1 MMTMKQEARLINA
14 LPDFTIY
21 HKARYVGENV
31 EVHCGRYEIP
41 KVIRKDKTYTG
52 EFIVFPE
59 ACICN
64 VLTNAYAITKPTLWE
79 FIEDE
84 DDEDY

>member
-21 HKARYVGENV
+21 HKARYIGENV

-41 KVIRKDKTYTG
+41 KVIRKDRVYTG
-52 EFIVFPE
+52 EFIVFPQ

-84 DDEDY
+84 GDEDY

>member
-31 EVHCGRYEIP
+31 EVHCGKYEIP
-41 KVIRKDKTYTG
+41 KVIRKDRVYTG
-52 EFIVFPE
+52 EFIVFPK

>member
-21 HKARYVGENV
+21 HKARFIGNTVDV
-31 EVHCGRYEIP
+31 ACGQGDGV
-41 KVIRKDKTYTG
+41 KTIRNGRAYTG
-52 EFIVFPE
+52 EFIVFPQ
-59 ACICN
+59 AAICN
-64 VLTNAYAITKPTLWE
+64 VLQNVYVQTKPTVWE
-79 FIEDE
+79 FMEGE

>member
-21 HKARYVGENV
+21 HKARYIGENA

-41 KVIRKDKTYTG
+41 KIIRKNRAYMG
-52 EFIVFPE
+52 EFIVFPQ

-64 VLTNAYAITKPTLWE
+64 VLENAYAITKPTLWE